1 MFKLTIYD
9 IKTTATIFKEL
20 VSNVVLPSQDGQLSV
35 WDFHQPMIASLKE
48 GKIEV
53 DKNNLVSIKNGVARA
68 GNNELVI
75 FVKK

>member
-9 IKTTATIFKEL
+9 IKTTAAIFKEL
-20 VSNVVLPSQDGQLSV
+20 VSNVVLPSEDGQLSV
-35 WDFHQPMIASLKE
+35 WDFHQPMIASLQQ

-53 DKNNLVSIKNGVARA
+53 DKKNLISIKNGVARA
-68 GNNELVI
+68 GNNELVV

>member
-20 VSNVVLPSQDGQLSV
+20 VSNVVLPSEEGQLSV
-35 WDFHQPMIASLKE
+35 WDFHQPMIASLNE

-53 DKNNLVSIKNGVARA
+53 DKNNVVSIKNGIARA
-68 GNNELVI
+68 GSNELIV